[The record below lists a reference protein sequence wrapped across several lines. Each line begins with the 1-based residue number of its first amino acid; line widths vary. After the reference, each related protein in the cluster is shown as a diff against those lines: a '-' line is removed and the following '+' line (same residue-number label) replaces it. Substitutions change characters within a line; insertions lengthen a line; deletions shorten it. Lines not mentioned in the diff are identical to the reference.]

1 MRISAP
7 WLAAAAVLAA
17 LSAGSV
23 AFVKYQDTDNRFC
36 ISCHL
41 HEDLYRLTTGTTP
54 PATLAAAHFGARHP
68 GHPERCFT
76 CHSGEGIAGWSTV
89 TVYSAYDAAR
99 WVLGDR
105 HEPDSMRVKLDN
117 GACAKCHEKDIRRS
131 KSGSDKYHEVS
142 EHHGVG
148 VRCVACHT
156 VHTRGQKAQDFL
168 SSSVVQAQCVRC
180 HPGGPE
186 GAGGGD

>member
-1 MRISAP
+1 MRNSTRGLT
-7 WLAAAAVLAA
+7 LAAALVAV
-17 LSAGSV
+17 SAGSV

-41 HEDLYRLTTGTTP
+41 HQDLYRLTIASVP
-54 PATLAAAHFGARHP
+54 PATLAAAHYGAKHP
-68 GHPERCFT
+68 AHPERCFT
-76 CHSGEGIAGWSTV
+76 CHSGEGVLGWSTV
-89 TVYSAYDAAR
+89 TAYSAYDAAR

-117 GACAKCHEKDIRRS
+117 SACAKCHAADIRRS

-142 EHHGVG
+142 EHRGVS

-156 VHTRGQKAQDFL
+156 AHTRGQKAQDFL
-168 SSSVVQAQCVRC
+168 SSSVVRARCARC